1 MRKLLLFIGIG
12 TILFAA
18 KAEAAYFESYNTES
32 FYSGSI
38 SSFIGNVS
46 YDRRY
51 KLLAVEID
59 KGAFSDKYVY
69 VYYDVPQYEFD
80 RFKNSFSK
88 GSYFNSH
95 IRDSYDYTRIK

>member
-1 MRKLLLFIGIG
+1 MKKILLLCAIAI
-12 TILFAA
+12 TLLTE

-32 FYSGSI
+32 FYEGGI

-59 KGAFSDKYVY
+59 KGAFSNKYVY
-69 VYYDVPQYEFD
+69 IYYDVPQYEFN

-88 GSYFNSH
+88 GSYFNDH
-95 IRDSYDYTRIK
+95 IRDEYNYTRLK

>member
-1 MRKLLLFIGIG
+1 MKKLLLFIGIV
-12 TILFAA
+12 TILFAT

-32 FYSGSI
+32 FYEGGI

-59 KGAFSDKYVY
+59 KGDFSNKYVY
-69 VYYDVPQYEFD
+69 IYYDVPQYEFN

-88 GSYFNSH
+88 GSYFNDH
-95 IRDSYDYTRIK
+95 IRDEYNYTRLK